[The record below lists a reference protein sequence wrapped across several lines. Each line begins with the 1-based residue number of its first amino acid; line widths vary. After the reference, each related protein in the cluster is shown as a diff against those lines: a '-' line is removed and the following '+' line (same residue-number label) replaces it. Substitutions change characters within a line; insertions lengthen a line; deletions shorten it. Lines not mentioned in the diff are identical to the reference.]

1 MATITEAEGKAMRKT
16 AKDLANAI
24 DKLIVERIHPTDGD
38 AIERRKMLLARA
50 IIDVALSARGES

>member
-1 MATITEAEGKAMRKT
+1 MAAITEAEGKAMRRT

-24 DKLIVERIHPTDGD
+24 DNLIVERLHPIDDD

-50 IIDVALSARGES
+50 IMNIALSARGES